1 MDFETLDKGLNMARG
16 QSGCLLS
23 VERDYGLS
31 GTLITK
37 NYNFSDSVVQIYNSE
52 IQ

>member
-1 MDFETLDKGLNMARG
+1 MARG
-16 QSGCLLS
+16 QSGCQLS

-31 GTLITK
+31 GTLIT
-37 NYNFSDSVVQIYNSE
+37 NINDFSDSVVQIYNSK